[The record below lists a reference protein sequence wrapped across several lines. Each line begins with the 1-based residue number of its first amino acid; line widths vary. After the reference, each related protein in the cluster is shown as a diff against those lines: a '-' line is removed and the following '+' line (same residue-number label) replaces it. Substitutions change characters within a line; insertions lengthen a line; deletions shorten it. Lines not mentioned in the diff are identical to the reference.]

1 MTALEIKQK
10 LLNKKEIDL
19 SNAIFICPTLNQKYI
34 SYSYIKEYSKL
45 KELEINNS
53 LIIKFKDVISLSDIK
68 QDEENVKNVIY
79 FANAACK
86 DLEDYDKLIYIPEL
100 SENDFYVLVKS
111 KLNAFSQERINN
123 FINLCNNN
131 IFTIKNELD
140 KITINEDAA
149 ENVAQLT
156 EQGNYIRLQKPS
168 ANNLLMSLITK
179 NPKGYLKEL
188 NKETALLAKEEVKSI
203 YEKILKEL
211 KLMILLK
218 DQEKVTKTFLKSNFI
233 DEAEY
238 KFLKINCL
246 ELFNKEDLENKINYI
261 NVILSKEVTIVN
273 LKHNLIT
280 LYLK

>member
-19 SNAIFICPTLNQKYI
+19 SNAIFICPTPNQKYI

-53 LIIKFKDVISLSDIK
+53 LIIKFKDVISFSDIK
-68 QDEENVKNVIY
+68 QDEENVIY

-156 EQGNYIRLQKPS
+156 EQENYTRLQKPS

-188 NKETALLAKEEVKSI
+188 NKETALLTKEEVKSI

-218 DQEKVTKTFLKSNFI
+218 DQEKVTKSFLKSNFI

-246 ELFNKEDLENKINYI
+246 ELFNKEDLENKIHYI

>member
-68 QDEENVKNVIY
+68 QDEEDVIY

-111 KLNAFSQERINN
+111 KLNAFSQGRINN
-123 FINLCNNN
+123 FINLCN
-131 IFTIKNELD
+131 
-140 KITINEDAA
+140 
-149 ENVAQLT
+149 
-156 EQGNYIRLQKPS
+156 
-168 ANNLLMSLITK
+168 
-179 NPKGYLKEL
+179 
-188 NKETALLAKEEVKSI
+188 
-203 YEKILKEL
+203 
-211 KLMILLK
+211 
-218 DQEKVTKTFLKSNFI
+218 
-233 DEAEY
+233 
-238 KFLKINCL
+238 
-246 ELFNKEDLENKINYI
+246 
-261 NVILSKEVTIVN
+261 
-273 LKHNLIT
+273 
-280 LYLK
+280 

>member
-19 SNAIFICPTLNQKYI
+19 SNAIFICPTPNQKYI

-68 QDEENVKNVIY
+68 QDEEDVIY

-111 KLNAFSQERINN
+111 KLNAFSPERINN

-188 NKETALLAKEEVKSI
+188 NKETALLTKEEVKSI

-218 DQEKVTKTFLKSNFI
+218 DQEKVTKSFLKSNFI

-246 ELFNKEDLENKINYI
+246 ELFNKEDLENKIHYI

>member
-19 SNAIFICPTLNQKYI
+19 SNAIFICPTPNQKYI

-53 LIIKFKDVISLSDIK
+53 LIIKFKDVISFSDIK
-68 QDEENVKNVIY
+68 QDEENVIY

-188 NKETALLAKEEVKSI
+188 NKETALLTKEEVKSI

-218 DQEKVTKTFLKSNFI
+218 DQEKVTKSFLKSNFI

-246 ELFNKEDLENKINYI
+246 ELFNKEDLENKIHYI

>member
-19 SNAIFICPTLNQKYI
+19 SNAIFICPTSNQKYI

-53 LIIKFKDVISLSDIK
+53 LIIKFKDVISFSDIK
-68 QDEENVKNVIY
+68 QDEENVIY

-188 NKETALLAKEEVKSI
+188 NKETALLTKEEVKSI

-218 DQEKVTKTFLKSNFI
+218 DQEKVTKSFLKSNFI

-261 NVILSKEVTIVN
+261 DVILSKEVTIVN